1 MGLKKPGSIGRTGQH
16 GDSFVLSCL
25 IFYRMNRKREIKIMM
40 TYPQK
45 ERYDINDLIEV
56 IRMLRLP
63 DGCPWDK
70 VQTHE
75 SIRMNFIEEV
85 YEVIEAIDKND
96 TALMRE
102 ELGDVLM
109 QVVFHAQM
117 EREQGNFDF
126 DDVCDEVCRKLII
139 RHPHVFSNV
148 QAGNTDEA
156 VNSWEQVKQQTKGQ
170 TTYTETLES
179 VAVSLPALMRAQKVG
194 KRAAK
199 SGFDFANT
207 ADTFAKL
214 QLEVTELQEAI
225 QAKDSDAAAEELGD
239 LLFSCTNLARALD
252 VDAEETLTA
261 ATEKFIRRF
270 AKVEQAATAAGKKM
284 KDCSPEEL
292 ETFWQQAKGAKTDA
306 IG

>member
-1 MGLKKPGSIGRTGQH
+1 
-16 GDSFVLSCL
+16 
-25 IFYRMNRKREIKIMM
+25 MM

-117 EREQGNFDF
+117 EREQ
-126 DDVCDEVCRKLII
+126 
-139 RHPHVFSNV
+139 
-148 QAGNTDEA
+148 
-156 VNSWEQVKQQTKGQ
+156 VKQQTKGQ

-214 QLEVTELQEAI
+214 QSEVTELQEAI
-225 QAKDSDAAAEELGD
+225 RAKDSDAAAEELGD

>member
-1 MGLKKPGSIGRTGQH
+1 
-16 GDSFVLSCL
+16 
-25 IFYRMNRKREIKIMM
+25 MM

-199 SGFDFANT
+199 SGFDFAKYGGYLCKV
-207 ADTFAKL
+207 A
-214 QLEVTELQEAI
+214 VR
-225 QAKDSDAAAEELGD
+225 SDRVAGSHSGKG
-239 LLFSCTNLARALD
+239 FRCSCGRTG
-252 VDAEETLTA
+252 
-261 ATEKFIRRF
+261 RF
-270 AKVEQAATAAGKKM
+270 AVFLYESGESVGCRCRRNLDRCNGEIYSPFCKSGAGSNRSRKEDERLLAGRTRNILAAGERSKNRC
-284 KDCSPEEL
+284 D
-292 ETFWQQAKGAKTDA
+292 W
-306 IG
+306 INI

>member
-1 MGLKKPGSIGRTGQH
+1 
-16 GDSFVLSCL
+16 
-25 IFYRMNRKREIKIMM
+25 MM

-70 VQTHE
+70 VQTHA

-96 TALMRE
+96 TA
-102 ELGDVLM
+102 LM

-214 QLEVTELQEAI
+214 QSEVTELQEAI
-225 QAKDSDAAAEELGD
+225 QAKDSDAA
-239 LLFSCTNLARALD
+239 
-252 VDAEETLTA
+252 AEETLTA